1 MTNTS
6 TATVE
11 VPVEKKWVGPAADKA
26 TVRLLAGGQD
36 SGKSIELN
44 EGNAWKGVF
53 SGLPKYD
60 ASGAEIAYTVAED
73 EVDGYKA
80 DIAGDA
86 HNGFT
91 VTNTYVGETGD
102 HSPGAANDGDTG
114 NNGPSNSSVLTS
126 TGDSGIVAA
135 AALAATALVSLTTA
149 LLARSSAALKR
160 RRKQG

>member
-6 TATVE
+6 TAKVD
-11 VPVEKKWVGPAADKA
+11 VPVEKRWVGPAADKA
-26 TVRLLAGGQD
+26 VVRLLAGGAD
-36 SGKSIELN
+36 SGKSVELN
-44 EGNAWKGVF
+44 EAGGWKDAF
-53 SGLPKYD
+53 RGLPKYD
-60 ASGAEIAYTVAED
+60 AQGAEIAYTVAED
-73 EVDGYKA
+73 AVDGYKA
-80 DIAGDA
+80 EISGDA
-86 HNGFT
+86 QTGFT

-102 HSPGAANDGDTG
+102 PSPGAANDSSTG

-135 AALAATALVSLTTA
+135 AALAATALVSLATA